1 MENEK
6 EKLEKLREI
15 IGEILYGINSDFKY
29 RGHGY
34 NLGMWSTS
42 DEDELKWA
50 ALEKPNGPNE
60 IDIAMFR
67 VTVCLPNRFGIQIK
81 VEMFPSSIYEL
92 DSTNHRMK
100 DNEIEEYEN
109 SLPIDA
115 EKIIHNYA
123 YQMKSA
129 NELNCNTVMKK
140 DRIRI
145 TESQLEKVI
154 KDTMKRILR
163 EH

>member
-1 MENEK
+1 
-6 EKLEKLREI
+6 
-15 IGEILYGINSDFKY
+15 
-29 RGHGY
+29 
-34 NLGMWSTS
+34 
-42 DEDELKWA
+42 
-50 ALEKPNGPNE
+50 
-60 IDIAMFR
+60 
-67 VTVCLPNRFGIQIK
+67 
-81 VEMFPSSIYEL
+81 
-92 DSTNHRMK
+92 MK

-109 SLPIDA
+109 YLPIDA

-123 YQMKSA
+123 YQMKSD

-154 KDTMKRILR
+154 KNTLKRILR

>member
-1 MENEK
+1 MF
-6 EKLEKLREI
+6 
-15 IGEILYGINSDFKY
+15 NS
-29 RGHGY
+29 
-34 NLGMWSTS
+34 S
-42 DEDELKWA
+42 
-50 ALEKPNGPNE
+50 
-60 IDIAMFR
+60 
-67 VTVCLPNRFGIQIK
+67 
-81 VEMFPSSIYEL
+81 

-154 KDTMKRILR
+154 KDTLKRILR